1 MGLNRPTN
9 HRPTIRGADHVPEVQ
24 LAMQVKLRHVNR
36 EVDRHNVVRF
46 YYRKGK
52 GRRIPLEGQPGT
64 DEFLA
69 SYERAKA
76 TDAAPKEKT
85 PVKVRE
91 VRKNTLRWLCVE
103 YFGSAEFKLLDPRT
117 QKVRRQIL
125 EHCLDEPV
133 EPGSQHL
140 FADYPLDR
148 ITARAIKVLRD
159 RKLGA
164 PEAANSRVK
173 ALRQVFAFGL
183 DEEDE
188 HGNALVDRNPARDVS
203 YFDGNSEGIHAWS
216 LAEVEQYEKKYPTGT
231 KARLALDLLLYT
243 CQRRSDVVRF
253 GRQHV
258 RNEVL
263 TFTQFKGRKRKPVT
277 LELPIIPALRK
288 SIDATKTGDMT
299 FLINDLNRGF
309 SDAGFGNKFREWC
322 NKAGLPQC
330 SAHGLRKA
338 GAARLAEL
346 GCTDRQIMAIT
357 GHLTEKE
364 VTRYTRSANQKVM
377 AKAAMKRLAK
387 NTR

>member
-1 MGLNRPTN
+1 M
-9 HRPTIRGADHVPEVQ
+9 D
-24 LAMQVKLRHVNR
+24 VKLRHVNR
-36 EVDRHNVVRF
+36 EVDRHKVERF

-52 GRRIPLEGQPGT
+52 GRRYPLEGRPGT

-69 SYERAKA
+69 SYERAMAADGKPAGKLSIKA
-76 TDAAPKEKT
+76 T
-85 PVKVRE
+85 E
-91 VRKNTLRWLCVE
+91 VHKNTLRWLCVA
-103 YFGSAEFKLLDPRT
+103 YFGSVEFKQLDQRT
-117 QKVRRQIL
+117 QRVRRQIL
-125 EHCLDEPV
+125 EHCLQEPV
-133 EPGSQHL
+133 EPGSKHL
-140 FADYPLDR
+140 FADFPLDR
-148 ITARAIKVLRD
+148 VTTKAIKVLRD
-159 RKLGA
+159 RKVDKPA
-164 PEAANSRVK
+164 AANSRVK

-183 DEEDE
+183 EEEDE
-188 HGNALVDRNPARDVS
+188 RGNALVDRNPARDVS
-203 YFDGNSEGIHAWS
+203 YLDGSAEGIHAWT
-216 LAEVEQYEKKYPTGT
+216 LAEVEQYEKNHPLGT
-231 KARLALDLLLYT
+231 KARLAFDLLLYT

-277 LELPIIPALRK
+277 LEIPIIPALRK

-299 FLINDLNRGF
+299 FLINDLNRAF

-357 GHLTEKE
+357 GHVTEKE